1 MGSFGEERP
10 FALRAVT
17 ILRAAGVLSGGDR
30 RLRQG
35 GRFAPRAQARQ
46 PLRLRDPR
54 HEPPADR
61 PLCAGERHGAVRS
74 LTVETG
80 WSGHRG
86 HEGMYPSVIRG
97 GEGEYLAP
105 AFGEFRDLRAMR
117 EAVGDRVYIVGLC
130 AGRFVD
136 KIGFSML
143 CPAGMSCHACCRAC
157 VKWHGFPLDVNNAQ
171 RVIAYL
177 PAGAREVALE

>member
-10 FALRAVT
+10 FARRAVT

-35 GRFAPRAQARQ
+35 GLFAPRAQARQ

-74 LTVETG
+74 LT
-80 WSGHRG
+80 
-86 HEGMYPSVIRG
+86 
-97 GEGEYLAP
+97 
-105 AFGEFRDLRAMR
+105 GEFRDLRAMR